1 MSDTAP
7 PDIDTLRQFV
17 RDELEP
23 ETEKELYRWMI
34 RCSDPRLP
42 VLLESLEIEW
52 EQVQADAELSESGQ
66 AIGELFIDLWQAGR
80 ARVDADAEVT
90 TESQVSY
97 AFAESGDPSRAGIG
111 LRPLDDNRPDSR
123 EVGIRMFARPSTR
136 RVLGILVT
144 DREQPVIF
152 LDCSPERAT
161 ETRRVGD
168 EQRYIFDRDDGRA
181 TFWYVGSKETDL
193 PDLSLEE
200 IDKCADFL
208 QRAVSD
214 VSKTVRAARLT
225 ERYLSDL
232 YE

>member
-1 MSDTAP
+1 MNDTAP

-17 RDELEP
+17 RDELDD
-23 ETEKELYRWMI
+23 ETEKEIYRWMI
-34 RCSDPRLP
+34 RCSDSRLP

-52 EQVQADAELSESGQ
+52 EQVQADAELSEAGQ
-66 AIGELFIDLWQAGR
+66 TIGELFIDLWQAGR
-80 ARVDADAEVT
+80 ARVDTDAEVT
-90 TESQVSY
+90 AESQVSY

-123 EVGIRMFARPSTR
+123 EVGIRMFARPGTR
-136 RVLGILVT
+136 RVHGILVT
-144 DREQPVIF
+144 DREQPRVFI
-152 LDCSPERAT
+152 DQSPEPAT
-161 ETRRVGD
+161 ETRRIGD

-181 TFWYVGSKETDL
+181 TFWYVGSTETNL
-193 PDLSLEE
+193 LGSSLEA
-200 IDKCADFL
+200 IDECADFL

-214 VSKTVRAARLT
+214 DSKTVRAARLT